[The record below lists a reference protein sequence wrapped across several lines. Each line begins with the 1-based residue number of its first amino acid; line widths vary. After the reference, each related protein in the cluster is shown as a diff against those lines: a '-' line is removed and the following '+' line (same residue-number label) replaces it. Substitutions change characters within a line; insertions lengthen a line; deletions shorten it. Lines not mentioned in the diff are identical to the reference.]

1 MEKEENKKSV
11 WESKILSSKI
21 KSGNV
26 TLIPEA
32 LFGYLGGPF
41 FALVPNAIINAYLTQ
56 YWKNVLGLADW
67 ASAFTWLLPLLSAIL
82 IVVGNL
88 IVGRLMEGKP
98 KKAGKARPLLI
109 LAFPIIVLALISLFL
124 APVPARDATGVYTFN
139 ILTLILVAI
148 GYNLYYAIAWPM
160 YYTSHSGMVN
170 LSTRNSSQRS
180 LLGTAQMGAQVAAAG
195 VASMIFGFFSD
206 WLGLLPS
213 ESNEKFWLKDIAGN
227 PIKDAE
233 GNVLVNYELLNSAR
247 QTANANWKIF
257 MIVLIALS
265 VIGILLEFL
274 FTRERVTEEQFALMD
289 KEDGTE
295 VPVRK
300 ATMKEQIK
308 ICVHDKYWWFIIAFF
323 FLYQLGGMLKN
334 NGQMFYSE
342 AWTGGQSLSSVIGIV
357 GAIPTAVGMVLITPL
372 ANKFGKANCIKIGA
386 VLAFVLGFVG
396 LIPLFMP
403 QILEGASADIIGLV
417 TGTSLAGFIL
427 KSIGTVPAMY
437 VSVALMSDVLDHQ
450 EAVYGIRT
458 DGFTMSL
465 YGSIMIAMSGI
476 SQAIILGITNPIKN
490 NPVAYRTATT
500 FIFFGGE
507 MICYLLIAIM
517 FLFMKVERFSNL
529 DHETILAKQ
538 KAEAAARGEEW
549 IEPAER
555 ERIEQEKAKE
565 DSRIAALNELQA
577 KCAKKGLD
585 FEAEK
590 ALFEKNEAEKAA
602 ADEAKRKQNEEKAA
616 LKRQAKEEAARK
628 KLEAMTPEQ
637 RAALEEKAKAKA
649 EAKAKRDAAIRAE
662 YEEILA
668 KHQQSL

>member
-124 APVPARDATGVYTFN
+124 APVPARNDQGVYTFN

-213 ESNEKFWLKDIAGN
+213 ESNEKFWSG
-227 PIKDAE
+227 KDAE
-233 GNVLVNYELLNSAR
+233 GKPVINYELLNSAR

-265 VIGILLEFL
+265 VTGILLEFL

-289 KEDGTE
+289 KEDETA

-403 QILEGASADIIGLV
+403 QILEGAPADIIGLV

-450 EAVYGIRT
+450 EAVYGVRT

-490 NPVAYRTATT
+490 DPSAYRTATT

-538 KAEAAARGEEW
+538 KAEAAAKGEEW

-616 LKRQAKEEAARK
+616 LKKQEKEEAARK

>member
-124 APVPARDATGVYTFN
+124 APVPARNDQGVYTFN

-213 ESNEKFWLKDIAGN
+213 ESNEKFWLG
-227 PIKDAE
+227 KDAE
-233 GNVLVNYELLNSAR
+233 GKPIIDYTSLNLAR

-265 VIGILLEFL
+265 VTGILLEFL
-274 FTRERVTEEQFALMD
+274 FTRERVTEEQFALMGKKD
-289 KEDGTE
+289 ETA

-450 EAVYGIRT
+450 EAVYGVRT

-616 LKRQAKEEAARK
+616 LKKQ
-628 KLEAMTPEQ
+628 
-637 RAALEEKAKAKA
+637 AKAKA